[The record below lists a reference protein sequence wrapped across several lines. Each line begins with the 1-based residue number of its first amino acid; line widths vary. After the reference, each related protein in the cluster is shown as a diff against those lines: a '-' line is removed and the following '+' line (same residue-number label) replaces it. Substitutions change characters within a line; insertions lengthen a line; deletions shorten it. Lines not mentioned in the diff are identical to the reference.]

1 MLFTSGILIAFFC
14 FAFYLIWDQFLK
26 KDSRLSTGL
35 QILRKKMTELES
47 LSVQV
52 SSQVSRQIFA
62 SQEKCR
68 QLEEMIKKAELVCSS
83 LEKQIQTANSY
94 SVKQLK
100 IVHKETPIKP
110 PSTKDPVKEEN
121 LFQFGESPFKDVDFI
136 NSTSDKTP
144 EL

>member
-1 MLFTSGILIAFFC
+1 
-14 FAFYLIWDQFLK
+14 
-26 KDSRLSTGL
+26 
-35 QILRKKMTELES
+35 MTELES